1 MPDKGARPFID
12 AAVEGMTDEA
22 VVRRIIDHAGGQVEE
37 DVHGKKG
44 KDYLRKKI
52 MGYNNAARH
61 RPWIVLVD
69 LDTDEDCAPPLRQ
82 AWLPEPAP
90 LLCFRVA
97 VRAVEAWL
105 MADVETIARYLS
117 VPPSRVP
124 GDPEG
129 LDDPKEVMV
138 NLARRS
144 RRKSVRED
152 MVPGERNGRRVGPAY
167 PRRLIEYATT
177 EWRPGVAAGNADSLR
192 RAIDCLRRLVVGW
205 QAGAVR

>member
-1 MPDKGARPFID
+1 MPEGGVRPFIG
-12 AAVEGMTDEA
+12 AAVEGDADEA

-37 DVHGKKG
+37 DVYGKEG
-44 KDYLRKKI
+44 KDHLRKRI
-52 MGYNNAARH
+52 RGYDNAARH

-69 LDTDEDCAPPLRQ
+69 LDSDEDCAPPLRQ

-90 LLCFRVA
+90 RLCFRIA

-105 MADVETIARYLS
+105 MADAETIARYLS

-129 LDDPKEVMV
+129 LDDPKEAMV
-138 NLARRS
+138 NLARCS
-144 RRKSVRED
+144 RRRSEREG
-152 MVPGERNGRRVGPAY
+152 MVPGERSGRRVGPAY
-167 PRRLIEYATT
+167 PGRLIEYAETA
-177 EWRPGVAAGNADSLR
+177 WRPEVAARRADSLR
-192 RAIDCLRRLVVGW
+192 RAICCLRRLVDW

>member
-1 MPDKGARPFID
+1 MPDKGARPFIA

-22 VVRRIIDHAGGQVEE
+22 VVRRLIDHAGGQAGT
-37 DVHGKKG
+37 VHGKEG
-44 KDYLRKKI
+44 KDYLRKRI

-69 LDTDEDCAPPLRQ
+69 LDRNEDCAPPLRQ

-105 MADVETIARYLS
+105 MADAETIARYLG

-124 GDPEG
+124 GAPES
-129 LDDPKEVMV
+129 LRDPKGAMID
-138 NLARRS
+138 LARRS
-144 RRKSVRED
+144 RRKSVREG
-152 MVPGERNGRRVGPAY
+152 MAPGERGGRRVGPAY
-167 PRRLIEYATT
+167 PRRLIEYAETA
-177 EWRPGVAAGNADSLR
+177 WRPGVAAGNADSLR
-192 RAIDCLRRLVVGW
+192 RAIDCLHRLVGW